1 MRGQTGSVHVGVMRV
16 ELLIP
21 QARSLK
27 EKRGAIKP
35 VVEGLRHRFQ
45 VAVAEV
51 AYQDKWQ
58 RAVIGVAVVSA
69 TYAHAEEVVAAV
81 ERWIWSRPDTEVSS
95 IQTEWSTFE
104 GEV

>member
-1 MRGQTGSVHVGVMRV
+1 MHVGVSRV
-16 ELLIP
+16 ELHIP

-27 EKRGAIKP
+27 EKRAAIKP
-35 VVEGLRHRFQ
+35 IVEGLRHRFH

-58 RAVIGVAVVSA
+58 RAMIGFAVVSA
-69 TYAHAEEVVAAV
+69 THAHAEEVVAAA
-81 ERWIWSRPDTEVSS
+81 ERWIWSRPDIEVSS
-95 IQTEWSTFE
+95 IETEWSTFE